1 LFSLSG
7 TVSYG
12 LDIWGGER
20 RQVEGQR
27 AGVDA
32 QRYTVAATYVIL
44 TSNVIDAIIAQAAYR
59 DEIDV
64 TKATVALLGEQVR
77 IAKAQVVAGTSPY
90 ANVLTLQSQMASTE
104 ATLAPLEEKIDQA
117 ADLLAALTGK
127 TPATWKQPI
136 IALSDLQLPE
146 ELPLSVPSRLVRQ
159 RPDVLIAEAELH
171 AANASIGVATAAMLP
186 NVTLSA
192 GYGTGNTVLGGLFDP
207 AIDARDES
215 AADYRQTVLGAF
227 QQVADTLRGLGHD
240 ADALVAQKEAVDAA
254 ERAMGLLQANY
265 QAGIATYLQML
276 VADIQY
282 LQAKLGYVQVVAQRL
297 QDTVALCVALGG
309 GWWNVPASEG

>member
-1 LFSLSG
+1 
-7 TVSYG
+7 
-12 LDIWGGER
+12 
-20 RQVEGQR
+20 
-27 AGVDA
+27 
-32 QRYTVAATYVIL
+32 
-44 TSNVIDAIIAQAAYR
+44 
-59 DEIDV
+59 
-64 TKATVALLGEQVR
+64 
-77 IAKAQVVAGTSPY
+77 
-90 ANVLTLQSQMASTE
+90 
-104 ATLAPLEEKIDQA
+104 
-117 ADLLAALTGK
+117 
-127 TPATWKQPI
+127 
-136 IALSDLQLPE
+136 
-146 ELPLSVPSRLVRQ
+146 
-159 RPDVLIAEAELH
+159 
-171 AANASIGVATAAMLP
+171 
-186 NVTLSA
+186 
-192 GYGTGNTVLGGLFDP
+192 VLGGLFDP
-207 AIDARDES
+207 ASAAWNVGAGLTQPIFHGGSLYYQRKAAIDARDES